1 MADTRQAV
9 AELKQDEM
17 ANQTSIRFDRSR
29 AQLRIPASFVPESLR
44 FAHSLHY
51 ALNRAEKIQAS
62 DSKLVHE
69 LRSAGV
75 IVNDDLD
82 PIAAGLL
89 NVANQASLIIKVQLA
104 YGSESSS
111 STIWATP
118 RRAIVSAP
126 LDPDVADFRP
136 VDVFQLPYILSDLM
150 VARSPKFVGEAPISV
165 STKAVARAEEQLG
178 DQSEALST
186 LVEAGLSNEQAER
199 VLRFQAANVR
209 RWRVSSTWST
219 EHGQDS
225 SELRGLDADA
235 HGQWLVAMTG
245 SRDEKGQIT
254 FTPLGHGDLM
264 RALRSVLPRSWI
276 GTPLNKQPTD

>member
-1 MADTRQAV
+1 MADTQQAV
-9 AELKQDEM
+9 AALTRKD
-17 ANQTSIRFDRSR
+17 NDTKIRFDRSR
-29 AQLRIPASFVPESLR
+29 AQLRVPAPFVPESLR
-44 FAHSLHY
+44 FAHSLQY
-51 ALNRAEKIQAS
+51 VLDRAQKVQAS

-82 PIAAGLL
+82 PIAAELL

-104 YGSESSS
+104 YGAESSS

-118 RRAIVSAP
+118 RHAVVSAP
-126 LDPDVADFRP
+126 LDPDVAEFRP
-136 VDVFQLPYILSDLM
+136 IDVYQIPFVLSDLM

-165 STKAVARAEEQLG
+165 STRAVARAEEQLD
-178 DQSEALST
+178 DQGEAMST

-199 VLRFQAANVR
+199 VLAFQAANVR

-219 EHGQDS
+219 DNGQDS
-225 SELRGLDADA
+225 SELRGLDADE

-245 SRDEKGQIT
+245 SREEKGQIT

-276 GTPLNKQPTD
+276 GTPLNKQPTE